1 MGLASGLDLLIA
13 SANQRVNRSTRMSY
27 ARSSSTSGLRRSTAA
42 CLPLDESGD
51 VLAPIHRTFAS
62 QIALMPVP
70 ARYSNVG
77 S

>member
-13 SANQRVNRSTRMSY
+13 SANERVNQSTRMSY
-27 ARSSSTSGLRRSTAA
+27 GLRRSTAE
-42 CLPLDESGD
+42 CLPLDNRVKPISTP
-51 VLAPIHRTFAS
+51 ATFSTIHRTFAS
-62 QIALMPVP
+62 QIVLMPVP